1 MKKSRRVISLILCL
15 VMTLTTFCGVGVL
28 PSIKA
33 DAAGTTL
40 SNGTY
45 SFTQE
50 RVVSDYATAYPT
62 YKANYLNG
70 TSEATNLVLPG
81 LNSTDDYIP
90 QGMTY
95 YAAKNWVLISAY
107 SNGTRPTA
115 IFALD
120 ADNGAFV
127 NAFLIKKENGQY
139 STSHGGGLTVS
150 ENNLYF
156 ADSSAAETTASISNI
171 AYIPLSQ
178 LDVEEGTVQDIQFEG
193 SVDLNGELGGTAT
206 SYCCYD
212 EGVLWTGNFYRS
224 GTDYDAKADSTYP
237 SFIMGY
243 KLSGS
248 TSEEEWANLTKTKS
262 NLIKVTSA
270 ASQNATVN
278 GSTMTYQYKS
288 LGDFLDIVGNVT
300 LPTTSGAEVYTTT
313 TANVTLTEGTEYTI
327 EYDTNTRDTDLY
339 LMGAGH
345 VNTKNFISSTPNEDG
360 LYHCKMTFVA
370 GVNPGADSSWPA
382 TLNGDETEGTVVDYS
397 GSYSIRVD
405 QDNVT
410 SAHDFAIKNLRIST
424 NGVQSEVKD
433 CATVPSYCIIT
444 KDFDSIQYAT
454 VDRGRFYLS
463 RSWGRTNESTL
474 DICEID
480 LSLAGD
486 TDLVINGAPRKC
498 YLMSKNDNTK
508 EFTNLPMSEALCIVD
523 SYLYMTFEGA
533 ANKYKNGTDNLG
545 ISKCSKPIDV
555 VWKIDQYTLM
565 GEKRPTSKD
574 LSCYER
580 VYDLNKISAQDDY
593 LIVYESDTVDT
604 VTGNKNIYALNA
616 YGGYN
621 GERMPKSTQANG
633 TNDKTLDSMGM
644 IPQTITD
651 YHKDGDYLY
660 LENPDKDDNFK
671 NRWNIIGAG
680 TDTLQI
686 RNNDM
691 YYNKYN
697 LFYFGSRLMY
707 MTTNAHGNLSR
718 IKLTQSGDVANGDF
732 NFYYL
737 APDNTKKYYLWC
749 NDGSNQSYMNA
760 YDSYYAAGDKYVD
773 KYTGL
778 SEVAGTFHSDG
789 ANLSAEGS
797 SGNRTGGAVDAELM
811 NFHIYRRV
819 TTAVSKTGG
828 SGLYNTMNAS
838 LQADGTYT
846 LNMQSYATGSTHN
859 YVENKT
865 LPTDFVFLLDASSS
879 MEKNTDVP
887 VFTYVEN
894 GALSYNN
901 TGAGDDGEKYY
912 LYEGKYYLVEHYTTS
927 SWGTLNSNKKCYLNI
942 DVDDGNGGTKQMW
955 LCGDGLVETEQNKG
969 RGTSTVHYTGP
980 YYQKTTINRLT
991 AAKNSFKE
999 FISDINTQAQEYGTS
1014 HRISLIQYGCSA
1026 VNNNGNKVPYYNT
1039 GFYNTDSSSF
1049 IQYNG
1054 DANAQKEQLAKSFY
1068 APSHQNLTAAID
1080 SITSPDANDA
1090 DTYSNLGFEMA
1101 VQALASQSPA
1111 YGGTGDKY
1119 YSDWTDANGVLHEKN
1134 AQAVVIMLTDG
1145 VPGIGNDAT
1154 EATTVANSSMGYSKI
1169 LKDAG
1174 ATVFSIQIGT
1184 PTLSGFDQTTYIKA
1198 VSSDY
1203 PQAENMTT
1211 LGSVTDTGY
1220 SAVTEQDGKSVY
1232 QESIQLDS
1240 IFTKIANSNVNTST
1254 SITLNT
1260 DSIVR
1265 QTLADEFKLTDSST
1279 VKATFTDIYTNAM
1292 GNTAFSDPVEATGV
1306 TASKDIDANSIEV
1319 KGFDFSSNYFAKG
1332 HDGKAL
1338 NIEITGVLLDN
1349 PYISGSSMDISKDTD
1364 TAVYE
1369 NQEQLDANKQF
1380 RGFPNVN
1387 VNILEKTYVLDYGIP
1402 MVRSTSDYGKPVS
1415 LDIAPNKQDVN
1426 NYTTSLDYATGTQ
1439 CSIQGSE
1446 SITATLSSTS
1456 QKDTAWVLYKVN
1468 GHDGYEW
1475 AKVNIMPA
1483 SNVLYEESALTDG
1496 KSGSVSWTTDG
1507 TAKAPS
1513 QSVSTSSDV
1522 YGYDSAYAS
1531 DTDFSNGSAL
1541 KATVSS
1547 SSQRTN
1553 TKVFTFTGDS
1563 FDLMSACGK
1572 NTGMLL
1578 VTVKNSSG
1586 ALVKGYIVDTYYRDT
1601 DNLGNNGLLS
1611 QIPVV
1616 SFKGDY
1622 GTYTVEVVGAYLK
1635 SAGAIATQ
1643 SARTAARGAVV
1654 VTFAAPQD
1662 ADDVQEVLAEI
1673 GIDDIATDDFE
1684 LVWFDSNSVLNGGT
1698 GAKTT
1703 TTKAKSRIAT
1713 FAADSTTALDCY
1725 IDSIRVYNPLGTD
1738 YTAYNNNEKNA
1749 AYYNVIEHLKGDES
1763 LEVDGF
1769 AFVESPANSAEGVL
1783 NFAKYQ
1789 QFGPKN
1795 EFYLKKATDGVSGL
1809 TFKVS
1814 ANDRT
1819 GGLARVM
1826 LGLRSVSGKPVSFK
1840 VNDAEVKT
1848 ISTATEMYYD
1858 ITDCIDFD
1866 ESGVAT
1872 VTIVNTGDAVLAVN
1886 NIKLTDANLTTVS
1899 EEDMSTVY
1907 NIMTAPVQAADVY
1920 NGVIKV
1926 ADDAQQ
1932 PETPDNSDNN
1942 GDTSSSFDLITMIIN
1957 IIKQVFE
1964 SLFKTISLG
1973 EVK

>member
-62 YKANYLNG
+62 YETTYLSQ
-70 TSEATNLVLPG
+70 TSSATNLVLPG

-150 ENNLYF
+150 EKNLYF

-212 EGVLWTGNFYRS
+212 EGILWTGNFYRS

-270 ASQNATVN
+270 ASQNTTVN

-300 LPTTSGAEVYTTT
+300 LPTTSGAEVYATT

-360 LYHCKMTFVA
+360 LYHCKLTFTA
-370 GVNPGADSSWPA
+370 GVKPEGADSSWPA
-382 TLNGDETEGTVVDYS
+382 TLNGDEAEGTVVDYS

-533 ANKYKNGTDNLG
+533 ANKYKNGTDNFG
-545 ISKCSKPIDV
+545 TSKCSKPIDV

-580 VYDLNKISAQDDY
+580 VYDLKDINAQDDY

-616 YGGYN
+616 FGGYN
-621 GERMPKSTQANG
+621 GERLPKSTQANG

-680 TDTLQI
+680 TGSLQI

-707 MTTNAHGNLSR
+707 MTTNAHGNLSKV
-718 IKLTQSGDVANGDF
+718 KLVQSGDVANGDF

-737 APDNTKKYYLWC
+737 AADNTKKYYLWC

-760 YDSYYAAGDKYVD
+760 YDSYYADGDKYVD

-828 SGLYNTMNAS
+828 SGLYNTMHAS

-846 LNMQSYATGSTHN
+846 LNMQSYATGSTHTYN
-859 YVENKT
+859 EDKAM
-865 LPTDFVFLLDASSS
+865 PTDFLFLFDASAS
-879 MEKNTDVP
+879 MQTNSDAKE
-887 VFTYVEN
+887 FTKVT
-894 GALSYNN
+894 GGLSYGN
-901 TGAGDDGEKYY
+901 TGSGKNNYILYKGNYYKVMHHHDRSNVFQDYKTWIYINVNGTALYLHDGSSSGSESDATTGYVIEDGSQPSHKKKDRTTIYY
-912 LYEGKYYLVEHYTTS
+912 GEYY
-927 SWGTLNSNKKCYLNI
+927 
-942 DVDDGNGGTKQMW
+942 
-955 LCGDGLVETEQNKG
+955 
-969 RGTSTVHYTGP
+969 TSTDLT
-980 YYQKTTINRLT
+980 RLQ
-991 AAKNSFKE
+991 AAKNHVKNFVNM
-999 FISDINTQAQEYGTS
+999 INENAQETGTQ
-1014 HRISLIQYGCSA
+1014 HRVGLVQFGSTS
-1026 VNNNGNKVPYYNT
+1026 NESYYNT
-1039 GFYNTDSSSF
+1039 GFYNTDNTNF
-1049 IQYNG
+1049 QQYSG
-1054 DANAQKEQLAKSFY
+1054 DINALKDGLSRVFY
-1068 APSHQNLTAAID
+1068 DTSHQNFTTIVD
-1080 SITSPDANDA
+1080 NITSPGDNDA
-1090 DTYSNLGFEMA
+1090 DTYVNHGYDM
-1101 VQALASQSPA
+1101 VTQAFIEQSPE
-1111 YGGTGDKY
+1111 YGGSGDRY
-1119 YSDWTDANGVLHEKN
+1119 YRDWTDSNGVLHKQN
-1134 AQAVVIMLTDG
+1134 AQAVVILITDG
-1145 VPGIGNDAT
+1145 VPGVGNVAT
-1154 EATTVANSSMGYSKI
+1154 EANSVANQAIASAKT

-1174 ATVFSIQIGT
+1174 AKCYSIQLGF
-1184 PTLSGFDQTTYIKA
+1184 PTLDGFSQVNYIQA
-1198 VSSDY
+1198 VSSNY
-1203 PQAENMTT
+1203 PDATNIET
-1211 LGSVTDTGY
+1211 LGNKASDEY
-1220 SAVTEQDGKSVY
+1220 SISTA
-1232 QESIQLDS
+1232 ESSDISATVIPLDK
-1240 IFTKIANSNVNTST
+1240 IFTSISDSTVNTGT

-1369 NQEQLDANKQF
+1369 NQEQLAANNPF

-1387 VNILEKTYVLDYGIP
+1387 VDILEKTYVLDYGIP

-1439 CSIQGSE
+1439 CSIQGTE
-1446 SITATLSSTS
+1446 SITAKLSSTS

-1654 VTFAAPQD
+1654 ATFAAPQD